1 MDASLPQL
9 IEDGIVH
16 EITHFYRVMDTSWF
30 GDGTANFLVTQEG
43 FELYNQEV
51 APRSNRSSY
60 ANDVTNITELVA
72 AYPGYYPKNQLP
84 TGSATTITARRS
96 LEG

>member
-1 MDASLPQL
+1 MDASLL
-9 IEDGIVH
+9 LVIEDGIVH
-16 EITHFYRVMDTSWF
+16 EITHFYRVMGTSWF
-30 GDGTANFLVTQEG
+30 VEGTANFLVPQEG

-51 APRSNRSSY
+51 APRSNRSSFP
-60 ANDVTNITELVA
+60 NDVTNIAELAA

>member
-16 EITHFYRVMDTSWF
+16 EITHFYRSMDTSWF
-30 GDGTANFLVTQEG
+30 DEGTANFLVTQEG

-51 APRSNRSSY
+51 APRSNRPSY
-60 ANDVTNITELVA
+60 PNDVTNITELAA
-72 AYPGYYPKNQLP
+72 AYPGYHPRTNFPPVLLPQL
-84 TGSATTITARRS
+84 RR
-96 LEG
+96 EDH